1 MKVFTQLF
9 IKALERQKVEVR
21 FPDVEPDLSEKIES
35 VSLATL
41 RRIREIVMDDMLDDP
56 ECFTK
61 IEEIICTLEFMGSDG
76 GFRHDFG

>member
-1 MKVFTQLF
+1 MELF
-9 IKALERQKVEVR
+9 AELLVKALENGKVEVT
-21 FPDVEPDLSEKIES
+21 FPDLKLDPIELVEMRSYAALCKIK
-35 VSLATL
+35 
-41 RRIREIVMDDMLDDP
+41 EIIQDPNLDDP